1 MPMPPAKAEST
12 PVQPG
17 AAASL
22 RSACWPGCG
31 MSGGCLGP
39 VCLLSGGCLGAVCG
53 LSGRCRGHACG
64 RWRGVPR
71 LARRRGREG
80 PEKCPAE
87 AWPVLRAGG
96 RPCLSSWKGGKF
108 RKDLHGFHFQNGC
121 RAERSLDASLFGF
134 RHSGFRHSGFRHAD
148 FLYAGFLVCRGL
160 RLPSG
165 SRGSKDRGA

>member
-1 MPMPPAKAEST
+1 MPMLPAKAEST
-12 PVQPG
+12 SVQPG

-22 RSACWPGCG
+22 RSA
-31 MSGGCLGP
+31 CLGP

-87 AWPVLRAGG
+87 ARPALRAGG
-96 RPCLSSWKGGKF
+96 RPGLSSWKGGKF

-121 RAERSLDASLFGF
+121 RAERSLAASS
-134 RHSGFRHSGFRHAD
+134 SGFRHSGFWHAD
-148 FLYAGFLVCRGL
+148 FLYAGFLVCRGS